1 MFAQLTHKGIR
12 LSVVAEQLLKE
23 KNPNEQ
29 IFQKILDLKKPIVD
43 EEDIKKIL
51 EENPQLLA
59 QVIRED
65 AFLPLAKEYEPRIQL
80 YPNRDVTGKSRT
92 RGEVDNFVNNFRDR
106 FDRISKFLKR
116 ANSGTITLED
126 AKTHIGEKVRVIV
139 MINEKSQSKKGNL
152 ILDIEDLG
160 GKFKVVITQNKANED
175 LVNKARGVL
184 KDEIIA
190 ISGKMAEAYLIAEDI
205 EWPDLPIVREK
216 KTVDVDLAIA
226 YLSDLHFGS
235 RFFLGEKLDEFANWI
250 NGKGQAKD
258 LAGKVKYI
266 IVAGDVVDGIG
277 VYPNQEKELNVK
289 DIYSQYKLFDE
300 FVEKLPDHVEI
311 IVAPGNHDAVRRGE
325 PQPALGT
332 DLVKSDVIR
341 VGNPSVVGIEG
352 LKHLIYH
359 GTSMDSMIANVPGL
373 SYKYPEKVMV
383 EYLKRRHLSP
393 IYGGNLIV
401 PENTDYLVVEEVPD
415 IMHSGHVH
423 KNGYTKYRGTLIINS
438 GTFQAQTDFQLKQGH
453 IPTPALVPI
462 YEMKYDRLKT
472 LDFNQ

>member
-1 MFAQLTHKGIR
+1 MN
-12 LSVVAEQLLKE
+12 LLK
-23 KNPNEQ
+23 
-29 IFQKILDLKKPIVD
+29 KI
-43 EEDIKKIL
+43 
-51 EENPQLLA
+51 
-59 QVIRED
+59 
-65 AFLPLAKEYEPRIQL
+65 
-80 YPNRDVTGKSRT
+80 
-92 RGEVDNFVNNFRDR
+92 
-106 FDRISKFLKR
+106 
-116 ANSGTITLED
+116 
-126 AKTHIGEKVRVIV
+126 
-139 MINEKSQSKKGNL
+139 
-152 ILDIEDLG
+152 
-160 GKFKVVITQNKANED
+160 
-175 LVNKARGVL
+175 
-184 KDEIIA
+184 
-190 ISGKMAEAYLIAEDI
+190 
-205 EWPDLPIVREK
+205 
-216 KTVDVDLAIA
+216 
-226 YLSDLHFGS
+226 
-235 RFFLGEKLDEFANWI
+235 
-250 NGKGQAKD
+250 
-258 LAGKVKYI
+258 
-266 IVAGDVVDGIG
+266 
-277 VYPNQEKELNVK
+277 
-289 DIYSQYKLFDE
+289 
-300 FVEKLPDHVEI
+300 PDHVEI